1 MFHDVF
7 RCGEITINV
16 GDATRVPLITE
27 KATSWFKT
35 LFRRC
40 LGAAAWQM
48 PSERPASRGLVNC
61 GIQLSGG
68 LLKSGADSENI
79 SPMLGTSRSYRH
91 SFCEDGIHAESE
103 DSPGKGHAV

>member
-27 KATSWFKT
+27 KASSWFKT

-48 PSERPASRGLVNC
+48 PSERPASRGLVNG
-61 GIQLSGG
+61 GIQLSEDCSKAGRTRR
-68 LLKSGADSENI
+68 KF
-79 SPMLGTSRSYRH
+79 PPWLGTSQGRW
-91 SFCEDGIHAESE
+91 
-103 DSPGKGHAV
+103 AVRGLLWRQSAS